1 MVFFVGRP
9 LAAAGPPTVRLQEEE
24 TDLAVWLSAEQ
35 VAHTLAHPL
44 GGAVGTVPAA
54 AAAPGLGSTV
64 ALDALAGIYP
74 RAAAAPGEAGGDGVQ
89 LGLACAHTLP
99 SPVVSL
105 PAPWSALQPASCVP
119 FVSSLR
125 SFAAWCVAGKVTC
138 SSWRTCCGGAVG
150 SASQCPRRRS
160 YSCADSQTTRPNFE
174 SFPESFPSH
183 LLHISL
189 SFPG

>member
-1 MVFFVGRP
+1 MRSGDGITAHYLVPAQPPTLCAAKSTDFKPSACQPDEHCRELQVVFFVGRP

-74 RAAAAPGEAGGDGVQ
+74 RAAAAPGEAGDDGVQ

-105 PAPWSALQPASCVP
+105 PAPWTAL
-119 FVSSLR
+119 
-125 SFAAWCVAGKVTC
+125 
-138 SSWRTCCGGAVG
+138 
-150 SASQCPRRRS
+150 
-160 YSCADSQTTRPNFE
+160 
-174 SFPESFPSH
+174 
-183 LLHISL
+183 
-189 SFPG
+189 

>member
-89 LGLACAHTLP
+89 LGLACAHPPPFSCGFSACTL
-99 SPVVSL
+99 
-105 PAPWSALQPASCVP
+105 
-119 FVSSLR
+119 
-125 SFAAWCVAGKVTC
+125 
-138 SSWRTCCGGAVG
+138 
-150 SASQCPRRRS
+150 
-160 YSCADSQTTRPNFE
+160 D
-174 SFPESFPSH
+174 
-183 LLHISL
+183 HIL
-189 SFPG
+189 